1 MLMNKVKS
9 LQNIVCLHDL
19 NEFVGNKIIKYFLH
33 ILFARKQNPYL
44 FQSSIS
50 MMILYEYNLG
60 KG

>member
-1 MLMNKVKS
+1 MNKVKS
-9 LQNIVCLHDL
+9 LQTIVCVHDL
-19 NEFVGNKIIKYFLH
+19 NEFVGNIYFFLH

-60 KG
+60 